1 MMDVLASAPGKMV
14 LLGDYAVL
22 EGAPALVMGVN
33 RHAKVRI
40 SAKAGGVAEVT
51 APDMNVAQVPL
62 RIAADGLPEW
72 LGTAEQNEKLRL
84 VDQVLRGLHA
94 EGLAPPP
101 GRGFSLQLD
110 TSEFFDQGA
119 DGRSKLGLGSS
130 AALTVALAS
139 AVAVFVG
146 RGAATANRRVWL
158 EHLLQLHRNFQ
169 GGHGSGVDVAA
180 GLIGGVIAYRLLE
193 GGTPSPRQSLRDRP
207 SPPQQGGEGDWPAAD
222 GRPLNSPR
230 FEPVNWP
237 AGVHARFVWTGR
249 SASTSDFLGR
259 LAAWRKGHGAE
270 YASHMQALTG
280 IAEAACEAAKQSRAA
295 AFIESATA
303 YGSALQAFGNAC
315 GLEIFSPEHVQ
326 LGRLAAEAGLSYKP
340 CGAGGGDFGV
350 IFAQE
355 PERLARAE
363 QGIAAAGFR
372 CVPLGVDETGLHL
385 EYTSY

>member
-1 MMDVLASAPGKMV
+1 MMDVLASSPGKMV

-33 RHAKVRI
+33 RHAKVRV
-40 SAKAGGVAEVT
+40 SAKAGGVAEVS

-62 RIAADGLPEW
+62 RIGADGLPQW

-84 VDQVLRGLHA
+84 VDQVLRGLQA

-119 DGRSKLGLGSS
+119 AGRSKLGLGSS

-139 AVAVFVG
+139 AMAVFVG

-158 EHLLQLHRNFQ
+158 EHLLHLHREFQ

-180 GLIGGVIAYRLLE
+180 GLIGGVISYRLLE
-193 GGTPSPRQSLRDRP
+193 GGTQ
-207 SPPQQGGEGDWPAAD
+207 
-222 GRPLNSPR
+222 PR

-259 LAAWRKGHGAE
+259 LAAWRKDHGAD

-280 IAEAACEAAKQSRAA
+280 IAQTACDAAAQSRAA
-295 AFIESATA
+295 AFVEAATA
-303 YGSALQAFGNAC
+303 YGAALRRFGNAC
-315 GLEIFSPEHVQ
+315 GLEIFSPEHIQ
-326 LGRLAAEAGLSYKP
+326 LERLAAEMGVSYKP

-350 IFAQE
+350 VFALE
-355 PERLARAE
+355 PERLAQVE
-363 QGIAAAGFR
+363 QRIAAAGFR
-372 CVPLGVDETGLHL
+372 CVPLAVDEQGLHL